1 MNSCSTAA
9 AAVGGRCEGIEDI
22 DSLGEI
28 LDEVRSNEV
37 PILVIYGFK
46 ETFMLVKRTSLL
58 MFLLGKIKKKLIIS
72 EWTQVPCCLSTRAQV
87 A

>member
-28 LDEVRSNEV
+28 LDEVTVNFCFIS
-37 PILVIYGFK
+37 IYQ
-46 ETFMLVKRTSLL
+46 ETFNPVTLD
-58 MFLLGKIKKKLIIS
+58 IKQNGVICIFKSK
-72 EWTQVPCCLSTRAQV
+72 
-87 A
+87 

>member
-37 PILVIYGFK
+37 PIFVIYGFK
-46 ETFMLVKRTSLL
+46 ETFKLLKGRIYKFFAEVKLRK
-58 MFLLGKIKKKLIIS
+58 FIKNK
-72 EWTQVPCCLSTRAQV
+72 
-87 A
+87 